1 MLGACAYRQH
11 IVRKRANLE
20 TEGPAM
26 ISTLVMSLCII
37 SPSGETSCDK
47 QRVPFDPQTQA
58 CEAVARTIKQL
69 VLLDFAKAGKEA
81 KLKFEY
87 SCPQEEES

>member
-1 MLGACAYRQH
+1 
-11 IVRKRANLE
+11 
-20 TEGPAM
+20 M

-47 QRVPFDPQTQA
+47 QRVQFDPQTQA
-58 CEAVARTIKQL
+58 CEAVAKTIKRL
-69 VLLDFAKAGKEA
+69 VLLDFAKVGKEA